1 MLDDANSDVPVRMA
15 PRKPNLAVVVNLIA
29 GVVTRAVSLPGAFGV
44 LLSMAATAQGLIA
57 SDQLVSEA
65 GPPIGL
71 TMMQVAPYPH
81 GMYALPDVGPA
92 VPSCYRIG
100 RCSADDLHRFRDRPN
115 RLTRLAPE
123 APPESVAEAAS
134 IHYRWFF
141 VPATPEEN
149 ILPQYRAASQV
160 RDEYRAV
167 GRPIDSPN

>member
-1 MLDDANSDVPVRMA
+1 MYNDADNDVPVRRA
-15 PRKPNLAVVVNLIA
+15 LRKPNLAVVVNMFA
-29 GVVTRAVSLPGAFGV
+29 GVLTRALSFPGAFGV

-71 TMMQVAPYPH
+71 TMMQVAPYH
-81 GMYALPDVGPA
+81 YGMYALPDVGPA

-100 RCSADDLHRFRDRPN
+100 RCSADDLYRFRDRPN
-115 RLTRLAPE
+115 WLTRLAPE

-134 IHYRWFF
+134 IPYRWFF
-141 VPATPEEN
+141 VPVTPEEN

-160 RDEYRAV
+160 RDEFRAV